1 MIIKGQAVSEKGVNY
16 RLNFLKYGQET
27 IKQFRLLYKILKDFP
42 DFSESKYD
50 ENYFLILASKAKHD
64 IFQNGPNMSCLDK
77 LKEYEGTINLYKKSE
92 ILPI

>member
-27 IKQFRLLYKILKDFP
+27 IKQFPLLHKILKDFP

-50 ENYFLILASKAKHD
+50 KNYFINVEVHNTMYLLI
-64 IFQNGPNMSCLDK
+64 
-77 LKEYEGTINLYKKSE
+77 
-92 ILPI
+92 